1 MLPSVLQATSA
12 ARILAEASTSFSAS
26 PIQTAD
32 RRRRSS
38 AGQRLSHCRAASLA
52 PPSRIVLAIGS
63 TSPALVSGSA
73 RHSLADAA
81 DSQPPTLKERAG
93 DEDTV
98 RHGGK

>member
-12 ARILAEASTSFSAS
+12 ARILAEASTPFSAS

-38 AGQRLSHCRAASLA
+38 AGRRLSHCRAAASA
-52 PPSRIVLAIGS
+52 PSRRSVLAIGS
-63 TSPALVSGSA
+63 IWSALVSGSA
-73 RHSLADAA
+73 GHSLADAA
-81 DSQPPTLKERAG
+81 DCQPPTLKERAG